1 MKQEWREAS
10 MYANRLLQ
18 ESRWSRTIYSYQRAA
33 MLCMLGDDL
42 SLDEEIEIH
51 NLMRW
56 SYISVQACLIIGFL
70 ILM

>member
-1 MKQEWREAS
+1 
-10 MYANRLLQ
+10 
-18 ESRWSRTIYSYQRAA
+18 
-33 MLCMLGDDL
+33 MLGIDL
-42 SLDEEIEIH
+42 TLDEETEIH

>member
-1 MKQEWREAS
+1 
-10 MYANRLLQ
+10 MYANQLLQ

-33 MLCMLGDDL
+33 LLCMLGEDL
-42 SLDEEIEIH
+42 SLDEETEIH

-56 SYISVQACLIIGFL
+56 SYISVQAWLLIGFL